1 VRVSAVDREMRN
13 ALAIGVGV
21 LIGLILAA
29 IVCTGLLSPVRD

>member
-21 LIGLILAA
+21 LIGLILAGV
-29 IVCTGLLSPVRD
+29 VCTSLLTQMRY